1 MNIKQARYNVF
12 RAKGQK
18 RDLKNIYP
26 QLSVLIS
33 VIFVIFLTGCGP
45 QRVAKVDKDVPR
57 LTTIKAIGVVGE
69 GDSILIEAAG
79 KIKYTA
85 FNLMDPPRLIID
97 MPDANLDNVD
107 KPIAVYNDF
116 ITEIDTSTYGYG
128 DRKIGRIEVGLKEGI
143 EHEIKVGEDRLTV
156 KLTKSVFISSFA
168 AQQPVEAEEVKAE
181 MVELAR
187 AEEEE
192 VIEREY
198 ILISENREVEAEDRD
213 VNIEI
218 APEEDISE
226 EWDLGA
232 ETINVSLG
240 KADKILKIEAVGVEE
255 GTIVKIIANGS
266 PDNYNSF
273 GMESP
278 ARLVID
284 IWGVENLVQDKM
296 IDVDDINVRRIRI
309 GDHPGK
315 IRIVIDSSRDILP
328 PYSIDKVDNTLM
340 VRFGDVSKEAAV
352 SEMDI
357 LKETPEVIKP
367 EEEWLAMEVKGEV
380 KRDIEIGPV
389 EFKSLG
395 DKARLKI
402 TTSEKAQYKVSKS
415 FDASIIALD
424 FKDAYIPN
432 AMSRILDASELQ
444 TPVLSIGSFQ
454 VSEEP
459 ISVVRVLVK
468 LKEPS
473 EYSISQ
479 ESNAV
484 YMDLPIKREEE
495 VVLSEQVALRGTA
508 IKYKGRKIS
517 LDLRDADITN
527 ILRLIAE
534 VSELNII
541 SGDDVR
547 GKISLRL
554 IDVPWDQAFDIIL
567 KTKGL
572 TRVHEGNV
580 VRVAPIGKIKQEEDA
595 LLAAMKASERLD
607 PLELKLIPINYAEA
621 SELAAQVKNLLSE
634 RGSVSTE
641 KRTNTLIIRDIKA
654 NIEEAVKIVKELDTP
669 TPQVLIE
676 TRIVEAQTNF
686 FQDLGIQWGIA
697 HATQNSRAD
706 RFSTTFGSSGTDPPS
721 TVTPTGFI
729 ATGGKFTEQP
739 NFAVNLPATG
749 SAGVL
754 GALGFAFGKLTGD
767 PLLLDIRISAGE
779 QMGLTKTISRP
790 RIATLDNK
798 EAKISQGERVPFET
812 TSSTGT
818 QTEFIDA
825 ELKLSVTP
833 HITPDG
839 SVSMKIKVTR
849 NSIGS
854 FRSASGTPSISTK
867 EASTEILIKDG
878 ETAVIGGIVVS
889 DNSNTKSG
897 IPFFNKIP
905 VIGWL
910 FKSRSVSD
918 TQTEL
923 LIFITPTI
931 MKEGGIG

>member
-12 RAKGQK
+12 RAEGQK
-18 RDLKNIYP
+18 RDFKNIYP

-45 QRVAKVDKDVPR
+45 QRVAKVDKDVPG
-57 LTTIKAIGVVGE
+57 LTTIKTIGVVGE

-107 KPIAVYNDF
+107 KPMAVNNDF

-128 DRKIGRIEVGLKEGI
+128 DKKIGRIEVGLKEGI

-156 KLTKSVFISSFA
+156 KLTKSVFISGFA
-168 AQQPVEAEEVKAE
+168 AEQPVEAEEVKAE
-181 MVELAR
+181 MVEPVM
-187 AEEEE
+187 AEED
-192 VIEREY
+192 
-198 ILISENREVEAEDRD
+198 ILVSESWEVEAEDRD
-213 VNIEI
+213 VDIEI

-226 EWDLGA
+226 GWDLGE
-232 ETINVSLG
+232 ETITVSSG
-240 KADKILKIEAVGVEE
+240 KADKILKIEATGVEE
-255 GTIVKIIANGS
+255 GTIVKIITNGS

-273 GMESP
+273 GLESP

-284 IWGVENLVQDKM
+284 IWGVESLVQDKT
-296 IDVDDINVRRIRI
+296 IDVDDINVKRIRI

-315 IRIVIDSSRDILP
+315 SRIVIDSSRDILP

-352 SEMDI
+352 GEMDI

-367 EEEWLAMEVKGEV
+367 EEEWLAMEDKREV

-389 EFKSLG
+389 VFKSL
-395 DKARLKI
+395 DDNARLKI

-415 FDASIIALD
+415 IDASIIALD

-484 YMDLPIKREEE
+484 YVDLPIKREEE
-495 VVLSEQVALRGTA
+495 VVLSEQDTLRGTA

-517 LDLRDADITN
+517 LDLKDADITN
-527 ILRLIAE
+527 VLRLIAE

-572 TRVHEGNV
+572 ARVHEGNV
-580 VRVAPIGKIKQEEDA
+580 VRVALIAKIKQEEDA

-607 PLELKLIPINYAEA
+607 PLELKLIPVNYAEA
-621 SELAAQVKNLLSE
+621 GELASQVKNLLSE
-634 RGSVSTE
+634 RGTVSTE

-654 NIEEAVKIVKELDTP
+654 NIEEALKIVEELDSP

-697 HATQNSRAD
+697 HATQNTD
-706 RFSTTFGSSGTDPPS
+706 RFSSTFGSSGTDPPS
-721 TVTPTGFI
+721 TFPEGRTGFI
-729 ATGGKFTEQP
+729 GTGGTFTEQP

-749 SAGVL
+749 SAGIL

-779 QMGLTKTISRP
+779 QRGLTKTISRP

-825 ELKLSVTP
+825 ELELSVTP

-839 SVSMKIKVTR
+839 SVAMKIQVTR

-854 FRSASGTPSISTK
+854 FRSANGTPSINTK

-889 DNSNTKSG
+889 DNSNSKSG

-905 VIGWL
+905 IIGWL
-910 FKSRSVSD
+910 FKSRSISD

-931 MKEGGIG
+931 MKEGETA